1 MGASITVRPAQ
12 VEDAGAMARMLVRS
26 WRETYRGVM
35 SDRVL
40 DDPGIVEAREQFW
53 TMVLTDPD
61 HREKRVAVAVLAGAA
76 AGSAGDPGIVGVA
89 MAGPPSP
96 PEPGWSTHLYVL
108 YVLAEHHGAGVGAAL
123 LDAVVDSA
131 ASVALWV
138 ADPNPRAQAFYR
150 KHGFR
155 PDGAVQID
163 DGVREIRMVRR
174 R

>member
-1 MGASITVRPAQ
+1 
-12 VEDAGAMARMLVRS
+12 MLVRS

-53 TMVLTDPD
+53 TTVLTDPD